1 MSWLDAANEFLL
13 DHGLIGLIITA
24 FAEASFFPLPPDV
37 ILIPLSLLRPQL
49 GFLYAAVATVASSLG
64 GVFGALLGFYLGRP
78 VLEYFS
84 SQKRIDQVAG
94 LFHRYGG
101 WAVALAALTPI
112 PYKVFTIAA
121 GVFRVRLWV
130 VLTASL
136 AGRGLRFF
144 LEALAVFLWGDE
156 ATSFI
161 SNYLGPATFGLA
173 VLLILAAL
181 LRSRYHRRTR

>member
-1 MSWLDAANEFLL
+1 M
-13 DHGLIGLIITA
+13 
-24 FAEASFFPLPPDV
+24 
-37 ILIPLSLLRPQL
+37 
-49 GFLYAAVATVASSLG
+49 ATVASSLG

-121 GVFRVRLWV
+121 GVFRVRLCP
-130 VLTASL
+130 VLL
-136 AGRGLRFF
+136 WPDAGYGFFWKPWRF
-144 LEALAVFLWGDE
+144 LGDE